1 MATKVTPYVARDGTV
16 SYRVR
21 FRLARGVG
29 NPVSETFTGDN
40 AIVEAT
46 KFAAQVDQ
54 IGGQAAR
61 DLRRAVEAAQSPR
74 TLATALDEH
83 LDLLRASVTPGTID
97 KYKRIAAAT
106 WLPTL
111 GALPVEAVTRDAVVG
126 WVATQRAATTQRG
139 GTYSTKSI
147 KNAHSVLS
155 AVLQREVDAG
165 RLGRNVAHGVHM
177 PTDKRQTIE
186 KVFLSSEQFTILLDK
201 IPDHYK
207 LLVMTLYGTGMRW
220 GEATALTPTKFNFE
234 ARPATVRVDQAWKQG
249 KDSRPYV
256 GTPKTRRSL
265 RTITLPANLAK
276 PLREQCERLAPNDYL
291 FTTPRGV
298 ALRSGPFHTRVWQP
312 AVKAAALGVKPRVHD
327 LRHSHASALIAA
339 GVSLP
344 VVQRRLG
351 HESIQT
357 TIDVYGHLAPDAYAG
372 ATEAA
377 DVMLSQ
383 VLPQIDG

>member
-1 MATKVTPYVARDGTV
+1 MTSVNTYRARDGAV

-21 FRLARGVG
+21 FRLEKGRG
-29 NPVSETFTGDN
+29 NPVSETFTDPE
-40 AIVEAT
+40 EAA

-54 IGGQAAR
+54 IGGKAAR
-61 DLRRAVEAAQSPR
+61 ALRRAVEAAQSPR

-83 LDLLRASVTPGTID
+83 LDLLRASVTPGTVD
-97 KYKRIAAAT
+97 KYRRIAAAT

-111 GALPVEAVTRDAVVG
+111 GPIPVEAITRDAVVG
-126 WVATQRAATTQRG
+126 WVATQRVATTQRG

-177 PTDKRQTIE
+177 PTDRRQSVE
-186 KVFLSSEQFTILLDK
+186 KVFLTADQFTRLLAE
-201 IPDHYK
+201 IPDRYK

-220 GEATALTPTKFNFE
+220 GEATALTPVKFNFE

-249 KDSRPYV
+249 ADSRPYI

-265 RTITLPANLAK
+265 RTITLPGNLADE
-276 PLREQCERLAPNDYL
+276 LRQACEELAADDLL
-291 FTTPRGV
+291 FTGETGV

-377 DVMLSQ
+377 EAMLTQ
-383 VLPQIDG
+383 ALPQLES